1 MGGTTMKDR
10 SDKDKKK
17 DLLERFSRLS
27 YSKNDW
33 IQERKDKMM
42 EEDGR
47 AHVRIDLSSTDA
59 INPFSGGTRL
69 DQAVFD
75 YVENEAM
82 YTDVDELLS
91 IDFIVKEKNEEYDR
105 MLAKEVKNH
114 YLFKFAET
122 KEKKRE
128 VLRKSFGLLGAG
140 ILFVILYI
148 IMSFLSNSIDTSIS
162 TNGRMWLSI
171 FSEVVDIIY
180 WVFIWE
186 AVDKFFFEQREVQ
199 KELLRLTQLATS
211 DINIIQSK
219 K

>member
-1 MGGTTMKDR
+1 MKDR

>member
-1 MGGTTMKDR
+1 MKDR

-199 KELLRLTQLATS
+199 RELLRLTQLATS